1 MTESF
6 AEKHVV
12 LMKRWSEKPLH
23 KDNDFIEDGII
34 DLSRWQNTDKKIL
47 LLLKEAYGDYGDL
60 CWLIRDEWKGPKYKV
75 WWTASYWLY
84 ALHKMTSGQIPA
96 FPKEQ
101 KDFDACTEFLL
112 SAAVVNIK
120 KSNGTS
126 SSDYDDILRYAREDA
141 DLLREQ
147 ISLINPEIIVCG
159 YTYDYFTEF
168 WRGSIE
174 QVGDT
179 GFISRTGNHLLVNY
193 WHPANQYPN
202 ELCFYALCAVMA
214 SANIFD
220 GQRTTRR

>member
-1 MTESF
+1 
-6 AEKHVV
+6 
-12 LMKRWSEKPLH
+12 MKRWSEKPLH
-23 KDNDFIEDGII
+23 KDSDFIEDGII
-34 DLSRWQNTDKKIL
+34 DLSHWQKADRKIL

-84 ALHKMTSGQIPA
+84 GLRKMGGGYIPA

-101 KDFDACTEFLL
+101 EEFDECKEFLL

-120 KSNGTS
+120 KSRGKS
-126 SSDYDDILRYAREDA
+126 SSDYDDVMKYAREDA
-141 DLLREQ
+141 ELLREQ

-168 WRGSIE
+168 WQGSIE

-179 GFISRTGNHLLVNY
+179 GFVFRTANHILVNY
-193 WHPANQYPN
+193 WHPANLYPN
-202 ELCFYALCAVMA
+202 ELCFYALCAVMKN
-214 SANIFD
+214 ANLFEV
-220 GQRTTRR
+220 QRTTSR